1 MSLMEKQG
9 KKVEAQCT
17 GKVSL
22 GWKLDQKSQLDKAI
36 ESYVKCFEGFRAIA
50 KELKGSHVDVTI
62 IFWVILKFYR
72 HKPDVTQRDSHTHT
86 QMIKNCI

>member
-50 KELKGSHVDVTI
+50 KELKGSHVDGHNHLLSYPEVLPT
-62 IFWVILKFYR
+62 
-72 HKPDVTQRDSHTHT
+72 
-86 QMIKNCI
+86 